1 MVDARIDVTICVRHV
16 CLANLANALHAL
28 MAQFYK
34 IINVGLMFRVIIT
47 IHVLVVEIFLIYI

>member
-1 MVDARIDVTICVRHV
+1 MVDARIDVIIYVRHAYQ
-16 CLANLANALHAL
+16 ANQANALHAL

-34 IINVGLMFRVIIT
+34 IINVGLMSRVIIT